1 MGLVQGM
8 FGKAKGFLL
17 WLFGWEEPVR
27 SPEQIIDGHIQEMT
41 VTLGR
46 CKVQVAKLIKEQR
59 DLQEKIHRNTNQIT
73 HHLREARNSAARN
86 EEEGA
91 REHLRAK
98 KKYEQLGD
106 SLQKQLMFFKGQAEK
121 LVDTVRNLE
130 LRLDETKRK
139 KMLLLTQRQCA
150 EAQLLL
156 SGNGNEA
163 DGEGVRELLVNLEE
177 EVLEKQAKAMLE
189 TDLRSGSFP
198 EITDN
203 ELRDGVMAQQV
214 EDELALLKRRL
225 VTARPEDEPPVEP
238 PPPPPP
244 VKRAAAPAAPAA
256 APAAPSST
264 PSSSSSA
271 SPDDSEDDVIF
282 IK

>member
-27 SPEQIIDGHIQEMT
+27 TPEQIIDGHIQEMT

-106 SLQKQLMFFKGQAEK
+106 SLQKQLAFFKGQAEK

-156 SGNGNEA
+156 NGAGGDAE
-163 DGEGVRELLVNLEE
+163 GEGVRELLTNLEE

-189 TDLRSGSFP
+189 TDLRSGGALP
-198 EITDN
+198 EITDA
-203 ELRDGVMAQQV
+203 ELRDGAVAQQV
-214 EDELALLKRRL
+214 EDELAALKRRL
-225 VTARPEDEPPVEP
+225 PMTTAQDDPPPAPEP
-238 PPPPPP
+238 PPPAP
-244 VKRAAAPAAPAA
+244 VKRAPAPA
-256 APAAPSST
+256 PSGSSS
-264 PSSSSSA
+264 PSSSS
-271 SPDDSEDDVIF
+271 PDDSGEDDVIF